1 MEKKWLS
8 VDETSEYLGVK
19 RDTIY
24 RWIEKRGLPAYRI
37 GRLWKFS
44 AEDLDAWVKS
54 GKAEDKSQSNDNE
67 QDK

>member
-44 AEDLDAWVKS
+44 AEDLDTWVKS

>member
-8 VDETSEYLGVK
+8 VDEASGYLGVK

-44 AEDLDAWVKS
+44 AEDLDAWVKT
-54 GKAEDKSQSNDNE
+54 GKAEDKTSTESPPE
-67 QDK
+67 KK